1 MTWARN
7 PHETWSRPKSHL
19 DPGHLIGSWSDVIH
33 GENPERHACFGKQ
46 KQNKETIWE
55 TLRNYMNFRLG
66 HYIYYSCSTT
76 LRDFFRILWLQRLK
90 QTKITSPL
98 LATKIL
104 ASKEDIFLVFST
116 VQIPQKR
123 RSPRKVWFPL
133 PENSYQ
139 SGLFPNI
146 AFKVGGKS
154 DPTRY

>member
-1 MTWARN
+1 MSTSNPEFTQKTGMTWARN

-76 LRDFFRILWLQRLK
+76 LRDFFRILWLQRFK
-90 QTKITSPL
+90 HTTITSPL

-104 ASKEDIFLVFST
+104 AVFKGRHICG
-116 VQIPQKR
+116 V
-123 RSPRKVWFPL
+123 F
-133 PENSYQ
+133 NC
-139 SGLFPNI
+139 
-146 AFKVGGKS
+146 S
-154 DPTRY
+154 DPPKKEIPTKGLISSAGK